1 MTPSE
6 IMPDMKF
13 GHWKV
18 IKYDHT
24 NKKIVL
30 GLADGSEFKANN
42 AQSGGTF
49 KLAGISTVE
58 ELANKF
64 QVDNKK
70 IRIYRCVYVK

>member
-24 NKKIVL
+24 NKHRIKYFLCKCQVKMYNFG
-30 GLADGSEFKANN
+30 GLKCTIS
-42 AQSGGTF
+42 
-49 KLAGISTVE
+49 AGVM
-58 ELANKF
+58 
-64 QVDNKK
+64 
-70 IRIYRCVYVK
+70 YVPLIT